1 MLTMSCPMS
10 GLSGDSLS
18 EMEAKLRARGF
29 DVRRAGAPA
38 RALPVAAQPAPQR
51 AGQRA
56 PARGA
61 PRRTPAPPPPAHH
74 LPTSA
79 RDELASLLRRA
90 LVAYQQAAGR
100 QR

>member
-51 AGQRA
+51 AGQ
-56 PARGA
+56 
-61 PRRTPAPPPPAHH
+61 
-74 LPTSA
+74 
-79 RDELASLLRRA
+79 
-90 LVAYQQAAGR
+90 
-100 QR
+100 